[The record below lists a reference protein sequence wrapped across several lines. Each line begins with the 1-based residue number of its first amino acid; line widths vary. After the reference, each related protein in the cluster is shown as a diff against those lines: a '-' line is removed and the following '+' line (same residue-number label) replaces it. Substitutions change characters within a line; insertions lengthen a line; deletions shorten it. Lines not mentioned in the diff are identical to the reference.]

1 MKTVRYSKQ
10 REAILLDLQSRFDHP
25 TADQVY
31 SSLKRTHPGLSL
43 GTVYRNLG
51 FLEQNGQIR
60 KLDIGDGTVRYDGNI
75 NPHIHFICSNCHTII
90 DLPLSAK
97 LAKEICES
105 VNQIEIEDIQIQIKG
120 KCQNCKVS
128 HTS

>member
-51 FLEQNGQIR
+51 FLEQNEQIR

-75 NPHIHFICSNCHTII
+75 NPHIHFICSNCCHTII
-90 DLPLSAK
+90 DLPLFINSLK
-97 LAKEICES
+97 
-105 VNQIEIEDIQIQIKG
+105 
-120 KCQNCKVS
+120 
-128 HTS
+128 